1 MRGCA
6 ARAGRAPRASGAHH
20 RARGLRTRKASSWGA
35 LPAPGVGAPV
45 RAASGKPARLCAVA
59 VATQCIAVHVPC
71 MCHGPCVRHACAV
84 SSRRGCGRWR
94 WRTSRRG
101 RAPPEETQRMRV
113 CVRACAHAGCASTH
127 AYDHM
132 SRRLQRRG
140 RAHDLGSDRRRS
152 ESCRLPRRAGVP
164 GVRGAGVRGCEGV
177 GAGGDACASAGACMR
192 TCVRASASEGWG
204 EGGGVR
210 ARVRA
215 GVQAG

>member
-1 MRGCA
+1 MERAVLLEQRGPHGLA
-6 ARAGRAPRASGAHH
+6 EPIIGRGGSARARQARGAHCRH
-20 RARGLRTRKASSWGA
+20 RGW
-35 LPAPGVGAPV
+35 
-45 RAASGKPARLCAVA
+45 LCAVA

-71 MCHGPCVRHACAV
+71 MRHGPCVRHACAV
-84 SSRRGCGRWR
+84 SSRRGCERWR

-192 TCVRASASEGWG
+192 TCVHACASESWG
-204 EGGGVR
+204 EGGGKGPGEGW
-210 ARVRA
+210 RA
-215 GVQAG
+215 GWVRQA